1 MPRLYWERYRHPRP
15 RAYATYVEH
24 DVPAEPRPWLGP
36 AFERVK
42 PRLFVPKPETL
53 VAARA
58 AAERLGIADW
68 LFGPDPETPAVNET
82 ETRPPALSALI
93 AEHEAKAELAD
104 EAARVADEARRAEQA
119 ACYAV
124 IERAGF
130 LKVEC
135 DAAFARQVVTR
146 DGALCLVVDASGATG
161 DNPGRRPYRRLGY
174 RLEPLKLAD

>member
-1 MPRLYWERYRHPRP
+1 MRARRPRP
-15 RAYATYVEH
+15 
-24 DVPAEPRPWLGP
+24 
-36 AFERVK
+36 
-42 PRLFVPKPETL
+42 FVPKPETL

-119 ACYAV
+119 ACRAV
-124 IERAGF
+124 LARAG
-130 LKVEC
+130 VIDDE
-135 DAAFARQVVTR
+135 DSRHFARQVVSKN
-146 DGALCLVVDASGATG
+146 GSLCLVVDATEAR
-161 DNPGRRPYRRLGY
+161 PERRPHRFYGY
-174 RLEPLKLAD
+174 LLEPLALAD